1 MLQYIKSILYELI
14 SFSAFKTL
22 IFNLHYFGFRGLS
35 FPVIVGKYFKLH
47 TLKGTVSLPPK
58 LEHKI
63 YLGKDDFGWMKYP
76 GCWKNMG
83 HVHFEGSSYIGN
95 GTRIS
100 VKENGH
106 LYLGDKLYLSG
117 NAIIDCSKM
126 IYIGSD
132 SMISWNVTI
141 MDSDLHHIMDSS
153 NTVYN
158 FPKDIHIGSHVW
170 IGCDSHILKGSSIP
184 NGSIVAAA
192 STISKSF
199 SKENLLLGET
209 NRILKEGVFW
219 KP

>member
-1 MLQYIKSILYELI
+1 MLLYFKKILCELI
-14 SFSAFKTL
+14 SFSFIKTL
-22 IFNLHYFGFRGLS
+22 IFNLHYFGLKGLT
-35 FPVIVGKYFKLH
+35 FPVIIGKRFKLR
-47 TLKGTVSLPPK
+47 LLQGTVTIPDK

-63 YLGKDDFGWMKYP
+63 YLGKNDFGWMN
-76 GCWKNMG
+76 GIGTWKNKG
-83 HVHFEGSSYIGN
+83 HIHFEGSAYIGN

-100 VKENGH
+100 VDHDAH
-106 LYLGDKLYLSG
+106 LYLGDKLYCSG
-117 NAIIDCSKM
+117 NALISCDKM
-126 IYIGSD
+126 ISIGDD
-132 SMISWNVTI
+132 SMLSWNVTI
-141 MDSDLHHIMDSS
+141 MDNDAHKIMDAS
-153 NTVYN
+153 NTIYN

-199 SKENLLLGET
+199 SKENILLGET